1 MAKYTTKNWE
11 KIGPARMADA
21 AKDPQIYKSL
31 RRPKAGHKRKKATPG
46 GYSSGGSTAEIKTV
60 KNGLATYK
68 YVYKNPR
75 PSEKVD
81 VEMFQDQV
89 KRKYSD
95 GGTTEGRTGLAGG
108 VYIGDHVNRPG
119 GPQIRQVFKKQR
131 GYGRAH
137 EGKRGA
143 SKGGKV

>member
-1 MAKYTTKNWE
+1 M
-11 KIGPARMADA
+11 
-21 AKDPQIYKSL
+21 
-31 RRPKAGHKRKKATPG
+31 
-46 GYSSGGSTAEIKTV
+46 AEIKTE

-89 KRKYSD
+89 KRKYSR

>member
-1 MAKYTTKNWE
+1 MAKRLPKYTTKNWE
-11 KIGPARMADA
+11 KIGPVRFADA
-21 AKDPQIYKSL
+21 AKDPQRTGNVDTG
-31 RRPKAGHKRKKATPG
+31 RRASGPRRKAGPG

-89 KRKYSD
+89 KRKYS
-95 GGTTEGRTGLAGG
+95 R
-108 VYIGDHVNRPG
+108 
-119 GPQIRQVFKKQR
+119 
-131 GYGRAH
+131 
-137 EGKRGA
+137 
-143 SKGGKV
+143 GGKV

>member
-21 AKDPQIYKSL
+21 AKDPQLIGSTG
-31 RRPKAGHKRKKATPG
+31 RRAGHKRKKATPG
-46 GYSSGGSTAEIKTV
+46 GYFSGGSTAEIKTV

-68 YVYKNPR
+68 YVYNNPR

-89 KRKYSD
+89 KRKYS
-95 GGTTEGRTGLAGG
+95 R
-108 VYIGDHVNRPG
+108 
-119 GPQIRQVFKKQR
+119 
-131 GYGRAH
+131 
-137 EGKRGA
+137 
-143 SKGGKV
+143 GGKV

>member
-1 MAKYTTKNWE
+1 M
-11 KIGPARMADA
+11 
-21 AKDPQIYKSL
+21 
-31 RRPKAGHKRKKATPG
+31 
-46 GYSSGGSTAEIKTV
+46 AEIKTE

-95 GGTTEGRTGLAGG
+95 GGVASGTPKKGYKGKDTAERIAWQEQQPALRIGGGKGPPVTGRPHKVAGFG
-108 VYIGDHVNRPG
+108 NINPNEPTNVRKKRPG
-119 GPQIRQVFKKQR
+119 GR
-131 GYGRAH
+131 
-137 EGKRGA
+137 